1 MEVDCELSVV
11 LLLGRVAH
19 QIFVDLVSSL
29 VEPLVLCEEAANG
42 SESLLR
48 GR

>member
-11 LLLGRVAH
+11 LLLGRVAN
-19 QIFVDLVSSL
+19 QVFVHLVSSL
-29 VEPLVLCEEAANG
+29 VEPLVLCEEAADR
-42 SESLLR
+42 SESLLG